1 MGDKRGVERERE
13 RERERQ
19 GGGGYLANQIIFT
32 IDKMWM
38 TPRKGTI
45 STSKSGGHPTI
56 IRTLTV
62 CPLFLLLLLLLLLL
76 ILIFKLI

>member
-1 MGDKRGVERERE
+1 MGDKRGVE

-62 CPLFLLLLLLLLLL
+62 CPLFLLLLLL